1 MKVFGTILTLLKSNF
16 FLWNAVFW
24 TRMEVRGDSRFHPY
38 LSRHGKRHGHRLDFQ
53 LLRSRVPRMR
63 GNNFRKYQNLF
74 LLLNQSHATGA
85 LNIAVAHTGLY
96 A

>member
-1 MKVFGTILTLLKSNF
+1 
-16 FLWNAVFW
+16 
-24 TRMEVRGDSRFHPY
+24 MEVRGDSRFHPY
-38 LSRHGKRHGHRLDFQ
+38 LSRHGKRYGHRLDFQ

-74 LLLNQSHATGA
+74 LLLNQSNATGA